1 MERVEIN
8 TRVIN
13 KHDTEAN
20 WNSHP
25 SFIPDKSE
33 IIVYDKD
40 DNYNYPRVKI
50 GDGVTTVVALP
61 FIDDNTLTSVSNL
74 QTEVNNVKASTSDE
88 ALNTKVN
95 AIIQDIGS
103 LTIDLNSAES
113 GTVPFTNSDMLGGL
127 PASSYLQVADFP
139 QALTDAGVVKSVGG
153 KTPNASGE
161 VALVP
166 ADIGAVPSSRTV
178 NGKALSSDI
187 SLTYSDVGAAAGSHT
202 HTIYSLQSIGTNP
215 ITSTADDTSTNWGNR
230 GTCVCFYSTAGCL
243 IDQPSQYGILV
254 SFSQGIEVHQIWM
267 TQPSG
272 KVYHRGANASG
283 WSGTWK
289 NMVDA
294 SCFSLSGTTL
304 TITTT

>member
-1 MERVEIN
+1 MGRVEIN

-61 FIDDNTLTSVSNL
+61 FIDDNTLTNVSNL

-103 LTIDLNSAES
+103 LTIDLNNAES

-139 QALTDAGVVKSVGG
+139 QALTDAGVVKSVAG

-161 VALVP
+161 VVLVP
-166 ADIGAVPSSRTV
+166 ADIGAAASSHTHDYVPTSRTV
-178 NGKALSSDI
+178 NGKALSSNI

-202 HTIYSLQSIGTNP
+202 HSDYVT
-215 ITSTADDTSTNWGNR
+215 
-230 GTCVCFYSTAGCL
+230 
-243 IDQPSQYGILV
+243 
-254 SFSQGIEVHQIWM
+254 
-267 TQPSG
+267 
-272 KVYHRGANASG
+272 
-283 WSGTWK
+283 K
-289 NMVDA
+289 NM
-294 SCFSLSGTTL
+294 FSLSGTTL

>member
-1 MERVEIN
+1 MGRAEIN

-61 FIDDNTLTSVSNL
+61 FI
-74 QTEVNNVKASTSDE
+74 
-88 ALNTKVN
+88 VN
-95 AIIQDIGS
+95 AAVQDIGA

-139 QALTDAGVVKSVGG
+139 QALTDAGVVKSIAG
-153 KTPNASGE
+153 KMPNASGE

-166 ADIGAVPSSRTV
+166 ADIGAVPTSRTV

-202 HTIYSLQSIGTNP
+202 HSNYVTK
-215 ITSTADDTSTNWGNR
+215 A
-230 GTCVCFYSTAGCL
+230 
-243 IDQPSQYGILV
+243 
-254 SFSQGIEVHQIWM
+254 M
-267 TQPSG
+267 
-272 KVYHRGANASG
+272 
-283 WSGTWK
+283 
-289 NMVDA
+289 
-294 SCFSLSGTTL
+294 FSLSGSTL

>member
-1 MERVEIN
+1 MGRVEIN

-40 DNYNYPRVKI
+40 NNYNYPRVKI

-61 FIDDNTLTSVSNL
+61 FI
-74 QTEVNNVKASTSDE
+74 
-88 ALNTKVN
+88 VN
-95 AIIQDIGS
+95 AAVQDIGL
-103 LTIDLNSAES
+103 LTIDLNNTES
-113 GTVPFTNSDMLGGL
+113 GTAPFTNSDMLGGL

-153 KTPNASGE
+153 KVPNASGE
-161 VALVP
+161 VVLVP
-166 ADIGAVPSSRTV
+166 VDIGAVPTSRTV

-202 HTIYSLQSIGTNP
+202 HSNYVTK
-215 ITSTADDTSTNWGNR
+215 A
-230 GTCVCFYSTAGCL
+230 
-243 IDQPSQYGILV
+243 
-254 SFSQGIEVHQIWM
+254 M
-267 TQPSG
+267 
-272 KVYHRGANASG
+272 
-283 WSGTWK
+283 
-289 NMVDA
+289 
-294 SCFSLSGTTL
+294 FSLSGTTL

>member
-1 MERVEIN
+1 MGRVEIN

-40 DNYNYPRVKI
+40 NNYNYPRVKI

-127 PASSYLQVADFP
+127 PSSSYLQVTDFP
-139 QALTDAGVVKSVGG
+139 PSCALFLSCALDTTVYSYAFLLMIRYRFHSADKY
-153 KTPNASGE
+153 AS
-161 VALVP
+161 AP
-166 ADIGAVPSSRTV
+166 CR
-178 NGKALSSDI
+178 
-187 SLTYSDVGAAAGSHT
+187 
-202 HTIYSLQSIGTNP
+202 
-215 ITSTADDTSTNWGNR
+215 
-230 GTCVCFYSTAGCL
+230 
-243 IDQPSQYGILV
+243 
-254 SFSQGIEVHQIWM
+254 
-267 TQPSG
+267 
-272 KVYHRGANASG
+272 
-283 WSGTWK
+283 
-289 NMVDA
+289 
-294 SCFSLSGTTL
+294 
-304 TITTT
+304 

>member
-1 MERVEIN
+1 MGRVEIN

-25 SFIPDKSE
+25 SFIPDKYE

-40 DNYNYPRVKI
+40 DNYNYPRVKT
-50 GDGVTTVVALP
+50 GDGVTTVDALP

-127 PASSYLQVADFP
+127 PPSSYLQVADFP
-139 QALTDAGVVKSVGG
+139 QALIDAGVVKSVGG
-153 KTPNASGE
+153 KVPNASGE
-161 VALVP
+161 VVLVP
-166 ADIGAVPSSRTV
+166 ADIGAVPTSRTV

-187 SLTYSDVGAAAGSHT
+187 SLTYSDIGAAAASHT
-202 HTIYSLQSIGTNP
+202 HDSIMSP
-215 ITSTADDTSTNWGNR
+215 D
-230 GTCVCFYSTAGCL
+230 CL
-243 IDQPSQYGILV
+243 AL
-254 SFSQGIEVHQIWM
+254 
-267 TQPSG
+267 T
-272 KVYHRGANASG
+272 
-283 WSGTWK
+283 WSGDHMLSSTDRPNQK
-289 NMVDA
+289 LHFGDTTLYRYNSSNNSYYPIHDNGNLT
-294 SCFSLSGTTL
+294 FSLSGTTL
-304 TITTT
+304 TITKS